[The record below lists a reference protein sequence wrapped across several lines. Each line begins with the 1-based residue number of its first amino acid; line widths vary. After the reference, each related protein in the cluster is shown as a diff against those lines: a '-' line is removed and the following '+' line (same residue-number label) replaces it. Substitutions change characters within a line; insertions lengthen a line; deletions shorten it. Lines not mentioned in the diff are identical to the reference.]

1 MKGLLYVWFL
11 YPYACGH
18 EPEWW
23 RVVEHEVRAQVTTL
37 RMHAPMT
44 TRARVLKLLFIRV
57 GVKSVRH

>member
-37 RMHAPMT
+37 RMHAPMI
-44 TRARVLKLLFIRV
+44 TRARVLKLLFI
-57 GVKSVRH
+57 G